1 MDFTAKKICMFVYND
16 CTHDARVLKEA
27 KTLTDAGFN
36 VRIIALEGSNLPKIE
51 QRDGFIIERVG
62 KGTHLSLEI
71 LKFCSKIFRLGI
83 DLRTKN
89 IIENSNPKLYQ
100 RILFALIS
108 LPGFFVYKA
117 MRSTYLIWRKLMAV
131 LTSFAPFLNFFTG
144 FYWSAF
150 SAAKKNKADIYH
162 AHDLNTLPAGWL
174 AKKRLGG
181 KLIYDSHELY
191 VERNTIQKP
200 SEFAKKSTAMLEKF
214 LLKSVD
220 ETITVNQSIAEE
232 LKNRYAIKMPAIVM
246 NTPAY
251 NIIEK
256 PKSLRLELNIP
267 LDKRIIIYSGSMTFN
282 RGLEELIQSLIYL
295 PEYVLILMGYGNES
309 YLGELKNTAKSAGVQ
324 NRLYF
329 FGPVPHEEVAT
340 YLASADVGA
349 APIKNAALSYYLCS
363 PNKLFEFIQAGI
375 PVVGSNFPELTRVI
389 TEQKIGY
396 TFNPKDPEDI
406 AQTIQKIFADS
417 NTYQLMKNNTK
428 EAAKLY
434 NWEIESQKL
443 IEVYGNMGFEI
454 KTRSTLDTTKQLQKV
469 S

>member
-1 MDFTAKKICMFVYND
+1 MFVYND

-27 KTLTDAGFN
+27 RTLSDAGFD

-51 QRDGFIIERVG
+51 QKDGFIIERVG
-62 KGTHLSLEI
+62 RSAHFSLV
-71 LKFCSKIFRLGI
+71 LFNFLSKIFRS
-83 DLRTKN
+83 TMPYKSKAEFEEKN
-89 IIENSNPKLYQ
+89 QNLYK
-100 RILFALIS
+100 RILLGLLSI
-108 LPGFFVYKA
+108 PGFAAYKIA
-117 MRSTYLIWRKLMAV
+117 RLAYGVWRKVMSVAV
-131 LTSFAPFLNFFTG
+131 SFAPFLNFFTG

-150 SAAKKNKADIYH
+150 SAAKRDKADIYH
-162 AHDLNTLPAGWL
+162 AHDLNTLPAAWF

-181 KLIYDSHELY
+181 KLVYDSHELY

-200 SEFAKKSTAMLEKF
+200 SEFAKKSTAMLESF

-232 LKNRYAIKMPAIVM
+232 LKNRYSIKMPAIVM

-251 NIIEK
+251 NIIDK
-256 PKSLRLELNIP
+256 PKSLRLALNIP
-267 LDKRIIIYSGSMTFN
+267 AGKKIIIYSGSMTFN
-282 RGLEELIQSLIYL
+282 RGLEELIQSLKYL
-295 PEYVLILMGYGNES
+295 PEYVLVLMGYGTEA
-309 YLGELKNTAKSAGVQ
+309 YLGELKNVARSSALED
-324 NRLYF
+324 RLYF

-389 TEQKIGY
+389 AEQKIGY
-396 TFNPKDPEDI
+396 TFDPESPSDI
-406 AQTIQKIFADS
+406 AAKIQKIFEDPAM
-417 NTYQLMKNNTK
+417 YQHMKANAK
-428 EAAKLY
+428 EAAKVY

-443 IEVYGNMGFEI
+443 VGVYRSMGFEVGE
-454 KTRSTLDTTKQLQKV
+454 KLEVQSKEYV
-469 S
+469 